1 MAKKKPVIGILGGI
15 ASGKSTVARHFG
27 QLGCAVIEAD
37 AIAHEVLQKD
47 EVKDNIVRDFGP
59 DVLDGCGR
67 LDRKSLARIV
77 FENPAALDRL
87 NRLIHPP
94 VMDEVQRRI
103 AAYQQDPT
111 VAAVVLDVPLLAEV
125 GRLDL
130 CDAAVF
136 VEADEVIRL
145 KRLQKKGN
153 FDEKDLKKR
162 EKFQISLDKKKKLAN
177 YSVCNN
183 SDQSDLAEQ
192 VAGLFS
198 TIISGR

>member
-15 ASGKSTVARHFG
+15 ASGKTTVARHFG

-37 AIAHEVLQKD
+37 AIAHDVLQKD
-47 EVKDNIVRDFGP
+47 DVKDSIVRDFSP
-59 DVLDGCGR
+59 DVLDASGGV
-67 LDRKSLARIV
+67 DRKSLGRVV
-77 FENPAALDRL
+77 FEDADALGRL

-103 AAYQQDPT
+103 AAYRQDLT
-111 VAAVVLDVPLLAEV
+111 VAAIVLDVPLLAEV

-130 CDAAVF
+130 CDVTVF
-136 VEADEVIRL
+136 VEAGEAIRG

-153 FDEKDLKKR
+153 FDEKELKKR

-177 YSVCNN
+177 YSVRNN
-183 SDQSDLAEQ
+183 SDQSDIAEQ
-192 VAGLFS
+192 VARLFS
-198 TIISGR
+198 IITSDG